1 MRKVLI
7 LAALASLPLAACNK
21 DAPAPANGNGQG
33 EVLPGSIS
41 DAMLPEARVTSQPP
55 LDPGQMR
62 VKSSGAPADEA
73 TGAADAEAAAP
84 AAEGTKAAE

>member
-21 DAPAPANGNGQG
+21 D
-33 EVLPGSIS
+33 
-41 DAMLPEARVTSQPP
+41 DAMLPEDRVTSQPP